1 MNKGVL
7 LLPLHLTMTAHHSGV
22 MVQETMKLTKIPNGI
37 IRLSS

>member
-1 MNKGVL
+1 MKGVL

-22 MVQETMKLTKIPNGI
+22 MVQQETMKLTKIPNGI